1 MIHPTAQVAPGAEIG
16 GDVSI
21 GPFSIIMDDVSLG
34 DGTVVQSHCVLGER
48 ASNWT
53 GARLQVGSHST
64 IRSHSILYA
73 GSTLGEGLVTGHHA
87 MIREGTHSGDNLQ
100 VGSLSDIQGDCSFGD
115 FVRLHS
121 NVHVGKGS
129 TIGDFVW
136 LFPYVVLTNDPHP
149 PSHVFKGCS
158 VEDWAVIA
166 TGSVVLPGVTVGK
179 DALVGAMSLVR
190 RDVPEGAVVAGVP
203 ARVLGDAADIPRQDG
218 SGEPAYPWRHHFAR
232 GYPEEIVDSE
242 RWTSVDDS

>member
-1 MIHPTAQVAPGAEIG
+1 MIHPTALVSPGAVIG
-16 GDVSI
+16 EGVSI
-21 GPFSIIMDDVSLG
+21 GPFSVVMDDVTLG
-34 DGTVVQSHCVLGER
+34 DGTTVQSHCVLGER
-48 ASNWT
+48 AGSWA
-53 GARLQVGSHST
+53 GERLVIGERSI
-64 IRSHSILYA
+64 IRSHSVLYA
-73 GSTLGEGLVTGHHA
+73 GSILGQGLVTGHNS
-87 MIREGTHSGDNLQ
+87 MIREGTRSGANLQ

-129 TIGDFVW
+129 VIGDFVW

-166 TGSVVLPGVTVGK
+166 TGSVLLPGVSVGK

-203 ARVLGDAADIPRQDG
+203 ARVLGDAADIRRQDG
-218 SGEPAYPWRHHFAR
+218 SGEPAYPWRAHFAR
-232 GYPEEIVDSE
+232 GYPEEIVSSE
-242 RWTSVDDS
+242 RWTHIEGS